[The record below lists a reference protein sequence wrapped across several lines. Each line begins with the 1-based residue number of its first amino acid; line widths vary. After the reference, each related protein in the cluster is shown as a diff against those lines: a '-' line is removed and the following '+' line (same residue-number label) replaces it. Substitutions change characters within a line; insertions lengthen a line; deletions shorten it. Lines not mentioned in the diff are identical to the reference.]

1 MSVRLYFRLI
11 DAYYN
16 FTSLGATG
24 RFGPTSNAHYQGTS
38 LQGISVQKGLQT
50 WIVPVTGKYQAELC
64 GASGADNGFYNTRG
78 GRGAKVKGSVH
89 LQKGTQLRVLVGQE
103 ATGGGGGGGTFV
115 VFAADGKPLAVAG
128 GGGAAEIVDG
138 DPGQASETGSVNG
151 GSKGK
156 GGKVCASDAAFQS
169 LVGVGGGG
177 GLLTNGHCYQD
188 GECNKQCPGNDGGKS
203 FSAGGVGGYNKKAG
217 CGAGGFGGGG
227 NCGGGGG
234 YSGGGAQVDGNSENL
249 DLTGAGGGG
258 SFAPN
263 NNWSLLSGDCPV
275 GNGFVT
281 FKLVSLN

>member
-1 MSVRLYFRLI
+1 M
-11 DAYYN
+11 
-16 FTSLGATG
+16 
-24 RFGPTSNAHYQGTS
+24 
-38 LQGISVQKGLQT
+38 
-50 WIVPVTGKYQAELC
+50 TGKYQAELC

-156 GGKVCASDAAFQS
+156 GGKVCVSDAAFQS

-177 GLLTNGHCYQD
+177 GLLTNGRCYQD
-188 GECNKQCPGNDGGKS
+188 GKCSKQCPGNDGGKS

-234 YSGGGAQVDGNSENL
+234 YL
-249 DLTGAGGGG
+249 
-258 SFAPN
+258 
-263 NNWSLLSGDCPV
+263 SLIHI
-275 GNGFVT
+275 
-281 FKLVSLN
+281 